1 MNTPAHLI
9 FGTAFFARPARAPVL
24 AAALA
29 GAMLPDASLYVLV
42 GWALLVQ
49 HIPPQIVFNELYFSD
64 TWQSIFAVDNSAL
77 LWGAALGVGVW
88 RRSALWIAFAGAGLL
103 HIGLDFALH
112 HDDGRSHFW
121 PLTNWVFA
129 SPVSYWD
136 RGHGAGLIAPLEGLA
151 CIALTGVLLRR
162 FTHIGPRVLF
172 VALLGAELFTIR
184 NWLVFF

>member
-1 MNTPAHLI
+1 MVFWNRNIRGMSFEQI
-9 FGTAFFARPARAPVL
+9 FGR
-24 AAALA
+24 
-29 GAMLPDASLYVLV
+29 
-42 GWALLVQ
+42 
-49 HIPPQIVFNELYFSD
+49 EYFSD
-64 TWQSIFAVDNSAL
+64 YWQDVFALDNSIP
-77 LWGAALGVGVW
+77 LWGAALLISVAL
-88 RRSALWIAFAGAGLL
+88 RSPVLIALAGAGLIHL
-103 HIGLDFALH
+103 MLDFPLH
-112 HDDGRSHFW
+112 HDDGRAHFW
-121 PLTNWVFA
+121 PFTRWIVE